1 MTKFHSLSGGILL
14 EDGTESDQK
23 TVCVNAFVYLNRQ
36 KVVRIN
42 KEFGKYS
49 KTCVKRPLSKR
60 PRPIIA

>member
-23 TVCVNAFVYLNRQ
+23 TVCVNASVYLNRQ

-49 KTCVKRPLSKR
+49 KTCVKRPL
-60 PRPIIA
+60 